1 MIEELDNSNKIFPNK
16 IPIFPLSGVVMF
28 PNTYLPLNIFET
40 RYINMFNHA
49 LTSEHKLIGMV
60 QPFSEQTKKDQ
71 IKLYDIGC
79 AGRIIKFEE
88 TEDNRFLITLKGI
101 SRFNLISD
109 KTNTHNFKIAEVN
122 WNKFQEDLK
131 QKNNHS
137 SHETLKG
144 ILKKYFYLKKIKVD
158 MSIID
163 KCNDYNLAD
172 QLTMICPLTSEE
184 KQMLLETHSLTKRN
198 QLLLSIIEI
207 SNRELDTSD
216 VIKH

>member
-1 MIEELDNSNKIFPNK
+1 MAKVTNFIPEPTPDYDPQNQQQLLQSLETMKNQLNS
-16 IPIFPLSGVVMF
+16 S
-28 PNTYLPLNIFET
+28 
-40 RYINMFNHA
+40 
-49 LTSEHKLIGMV
+49 
-60 QPFSEQTKKDQ
+60 
-71 IKLYDIGC
+71 
-79 AGRIIKFEE
+79 
-88 TEDNRFLITLKGI
+88 
-101 SRFNLISD
+101 
-109 KTNTHNFKIAEVN
+109 
-122 WNKFQEDLK
+122 FQEDLK
-131 QKNNHS
+131 QTNNHS

>member
-1 MIEELDNSNKIFPNK
+1 MIEDLDNFPNK

-28 PNTYLPLNIFET
+28 PNTYLPLNIFEA

-49 LTSEHKLIGMV
+49 LTSEHKLIGMIQTV
-60 QPFSEQTKKDQ
+60 SEQIKKDK
-71 IKLYDIGC
+71 IKLYDVGC

-88 TEDNRFLITLKGI
+88 TEDNRFLITLKGV

-109 KTNTHNFKIAEVN
+109 KTSIHNFKIAEVN
-122 WNKFQEDLK
+122 WNKFEEDLK
-131 QKNNHS
+131 QTKNHS
-137 SHETLKG
+137 SHETLKE

-158 MSIID
+158 MNIID

-207 SNRELDTSD
+207 SIRELDTAD